1 MPRIVDHQERRQ
13 QICDAL
19 LDIVAEAGLAAAT
32 IREVAD
38 RGGWSTG
45 VIGHYFR
52 GRQDLLLGGL
62 RRAAEILAEHNKR
75 VLDTLDGIQALE
87 QLLEGSIPIDGRRLA
102 LSRIFFFFYVEAMRE
117 EELRQEVETYLI
129 GWRKSVSA
137 AIRRAQESG
146 DLPPDLDPRSAAH
159 DLLGLADGLS
169 MHALVNPQ
177 VMIRLREQS
186 PVRYWI
192 RCLGAQSQARSETP
206 ARKTVAGRLAG

>member
-1 MPRIVDHQERRQ
+1 M
-13 QICDAL
+13 
-19 LDIVAEAGLAAAT
+19 
-32 IREVAD
+32 
-38 RGGWSTG
+38 
-45 VIGHYFR
+45 
-52 GRQDLLLGGL
+52 
-62 RRAAEILAEHNKR
+62 
-75 VLDTLDGIQALE
+75 LDTLDGIQALE